1 MTAELNEKIPFWG
14 KNFIFYV
21 YSAMLGIF
29 GALGFYCLIMFWAI
43 GALGEAGESPIAYP
57 FSVLAGLLSLHICIG
72 IFVLYAANFKYMQ
85 KRFQVIF
92 HLLTVLAVFVG
103 GVFMWS
109 FLHSVVSSI
118 IRPY

>member
-1 MTAELNEKIPFWG
+1 MNAELNDKIPFWG
-14 KNFIFYV
+14 KNYIFYV

-29 GALGFYCLIMFWAI
+29 GALGSYCAIMFIAI
-43 GALGEAGESPIAYP
+43 NAFNEAGRSPIAYP
-57 FSVLAGLLSLHICIG
+57 FSVLAGFLSLLICFG
-72 IFVLYAANFKYMQ
+72 IVTVYAKNFKHLR
-85 KRFQVIF
+85 KRFQVIL

-109 FLHSVVSSI
+109 FLHTVISEI